1 MNEAQP
7 MTTGGCQCGAVR
19 YAFKGKMIDPS
30 ICHCRMCQK
39 AFGSYF
45 EPLGGVK
52 DADLVWTRGKP
63 SVFKSSSVVERG
75 FCQACGTPLT
85 FKYHHED
92 ITDLALGSLDH
103 PKEVIPVIA
112 FGTEAEMPWFDW
124 LAGLPAKPTAAST
137 PANLLDAIKSYQHPD
152 HDTKTWDAKSSE

>member
-1 MNEAQP
+1 
-7 MTTGGCQCGAVR
+7 
-19 YAFKGKMIDPS
+19 
-30 ICHCRMCQK
+30 
-39 AFGSYF
+39 
-45 EPLGGVK
+45 
-52 DADLVWTRGKP
+52 
-63 SVFKSSSVVERG
+63 
-75 FCQACGTPLT
+75 LT